1 LSDTKLGHEGR
12 ITAGNGRTN
21 QLRNRLLR
29 QFGSALVVALLACA
43 VMSLN
48 PLPVSATYQNPQDPP
63 EPEQDKDKDKEKSK
77 EIKKSPFSKDV
88 QNIKEYD
95 LPETQLKEY
104 FKGTRSHR
112 KQDPGLIKEDVRDD
126 APKPTAEEHR
136 KFDELR
142 KQNIIKD
149 EDIAIIDK
157 VAKRQVYS
165 LSQPQRDWYL
175 PGSEGRKSRDA
186 IETMLETGGGAT
198 ERFLTVYKQSLLNY
212 LPDLLN
218 NHIWVRVNA
227 MKLLAKMRDERPI
240 KLFCDQ
246 IQDSNQHESVK
257 FMAMEG
263 IEALGQ
269 KRLITQVNLET
280 LAIQTL
286 LDVLAKPDQ
295 FHPFTRQQAVRAIGA
310 ICRPNRVVGGNDVD
324 VAIELLKIVR
334 DPNIRRA
341 DRAEAA
347 VLLANL
353 NIPAQADYNY
363 QYVAYE
369 IGQFAA
375 DVGAAA
381 ANDPATDDLHSDL
394 YLVDASYALVAEKR
408 PDKSALFDRARKST
422 ASSAKADPAYIRS
435 IGDHVTKLTVEALK
449 IYKPDVVTTKTA
461 PGKATT
467 KQTEDVFKRAKDVRD
482 GLQGSFSDRLV
493 RLNDFLK
500 STPPRSMK
508 LTPMVEELGPP
519 PSLAK
524 SKTESAEEAANG
536 AESSSRSD
544 PN

>member
-1 LSDTKLGHEGR
+1 
-12 ITAGNGRTN
+12 
-21 QLRNRLLR
+21 
-29 QFGSALVVALLACA
+29 
-43 VMSLN
+43 
-48 PLPVSATYQNPQDPP
+48 
-63 EPEQDKDKDKEKSK
+63 
-77 EIKKSPFSKDV
+77 
-88 QNIKEYD
+88 
-95 LPETQLKEY
+95 
-104 FKGTRSHR
+104 
-112 KQDPGLIKEDVRDD
+112 
-126 APKPTAEEHR
+126 
-136 KFDELR
+136 
-142 KQNIIKD
+142 
-149 EDIAIIDK
+149 
-157 VAKRQVYS
+157 
-165 LSQPQRDWYL
+165 
-175 PGSEGRKSRDA
+175 
-186 IETMLETGGGAT
+186 
-198 ERFLTVYKQSLLNY
+198 
-212 LPDLLN
+212 
-218 NHIWVRVNA
+218 
-227 MKLLAKMRDERPI
+227 
-240 KLFCDQ
+240 
-246 IQDSNQHESVK
+246 
-257 FMAMEG
+257 
-263 IEALGQ
+263 
-269 KRLITQVNLET
+269 
-280 LAIQTL
+280 
-286 LDVLAKPDQ
+286 
-295 FHPFTRQQAVRAIGA
+295 
-310 ICRPNRVVGGNDVD
+310 VD